1 MAITLNSIDLQK
13 VESIRVEKRGN
24 ILQLPM
30 PTKDSNESETFDML
44 GVTKIV
50 TVSGVLNTNI
60 TTTIASLE
68 ALCGG
73 DQQNSVVFS
82 ASGFLPTTVN
92 VKVNAVNT
100 TWDIP
105 GFIARYELQLL
116 EGL

>member
-1 MAITLNSIDLQK
+1 MTITLNGIDLQK

-30 PTKDSNESETFDML
+30 PTQDSNQTEVFDML
-44 GVTKIV
+44 GVTKVV

-60 TTTIASLE
+60 TSTITSLE

-73 DQQNSVVFS
+73 NQANSIVFS
-82 ASGFLPTTVN
+82 ASGFLPSTVN

-116 EGL
+116 EGV